1 MKTLQWFINRIGKR
15 IYRDDDNCSCT
26 TCNEV
31 VKNGL
36 IVIDKNHAEYLFMVN
51 SEGIEY
57 RDTKNATD

>member
-15 IYRDDDNCSCT
+15 IYRDDDNCGCA
-26 TCNEV
+26 TCNDV

-36 IVIDKNHAEYLFMVN
+36 IVIDKNHAEYLHMVN

-57 RDTKNATD
+57 RDTK